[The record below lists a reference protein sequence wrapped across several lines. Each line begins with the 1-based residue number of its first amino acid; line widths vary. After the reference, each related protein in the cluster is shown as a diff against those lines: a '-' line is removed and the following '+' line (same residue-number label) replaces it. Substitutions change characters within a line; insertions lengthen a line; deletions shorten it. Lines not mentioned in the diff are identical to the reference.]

1 MTPELLL
8 TLGGLAL
15 VDSLSIGTL
24 LIPLFFLVAPGRIR
38 AGRMLAYLATIS
50 LFYFVVG
57 LAVTAGAATVFREFS
72 AVLESPGAYVVQL
85 VLGAGLLV
93 GSFFIG
99 RKRDEPAEPGRLS
112 RWREKALGD
121 GPAIGVVLLALG
133 AGVLEIATMFPYL
146 GAIGLITAAALPV
159 ATNAGLLALYC
170 LVMIAPALVLL
181 VVRIVARRAVEPAL
195 LRFSNWLQ
203 RTAGETT
210 AWIVG
215 IVGFLLARDAAQVL
229 GLFDAL
235 ADR

>member
-1 MTPELLL
+1 MTPELVL

-57 LAVTAGAATVFREFS
+57 LAVTAGAATVFGEFS
-72 AVLESPGAYVVQL
+72 ETLESPAAYVVQL
-85 VLGAGLLV
+85 VLGVGLLV
-93 GSFFIG
+93 MSLFIG
-99 RKRDEPAEPGRLS
+99 RKRDEPAQPGRLS
-112 RWREKALGD
+112 RWRERALGD
-121 GPAIGVVLLALG
+121 GPPVGVVLLALA

-170 LVMIAPALVLL
+170 LAIITPALVLL
-181 VVRIVARRAVEPAL
+181 VVRVLARRAVEPAL
-195 LRFSNWLQ
+195 QRFSNWLQ
-203 RTAGETT
+203 RTSGETT

-235 ADR
+235 DSL

>member
-1 MTPELLL
+1 M
-8 TLGGLAL
+8 
-15 VDSLSIGTL
+15 
-24 LIPLFFLVAPGRIR
+24 
-38 AGRMLAYLATIS
+38 
-50 LFYFVVG
+50 
-57 LAVTAGAATVFREFS
+57 
-72 AVLESPGAYVVQL
+72 QL
-85 VLGAGLLV
+85 VLGAALLV

-99 RKRDEPAEPGRLS
+99 RKRDEPAEPGRLA
-112 RWREKALGD
+112 RWRERALGD

-170 LVMIAPALVLL
+170 LVMITPALVLL
-181 VVRIVARRAVEPAL
+181 VVRIVARRTVEPAL

-210 AWIVG
+210 AWIVA

-229 GLFDAL
+229 GLLDAL
-235 ADR
+235 AAL